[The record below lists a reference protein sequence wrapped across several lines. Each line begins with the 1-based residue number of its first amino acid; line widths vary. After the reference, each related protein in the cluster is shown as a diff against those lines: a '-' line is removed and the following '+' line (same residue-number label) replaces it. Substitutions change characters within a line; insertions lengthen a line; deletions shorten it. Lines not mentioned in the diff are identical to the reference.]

1 VFAAPPVLLPL
12 LPQAATNSAA
22 LLAMAV
28 AATALVTERK
38 KTTSFLGGTPIGMG
52 LLRRPIGVTRGI
64 KSSSDANT
72 RGRRMNGSVNIDVTT

>member
-1 VFAAPPVLLPL
+1 M
-12 LPQAATNSAA
+12 NSAA

-38 KTTSFLGGTPIGMG
+38 KTTSFLGGTPMGMG

-64 KSSSDANT
+64 NRLLRQT
-72 RGRRMNGSVNIDVTT
+72 LGVGG